1 MFLDGQ
7 SVLLVALDSF
17 TATNQ
22 GKKDSAVSKVI
33 YRMTYRAIPKKLIL
47 FTFLCSTFFGGGGA
61 QGRTVAVPCVIMLVL
76 VSHNVK
82 STDRRSE

>member
-33 YRMTYRAIPKKLIL
+33 YRMIYRAIPKKADFIYFSLQY
-47 FTFLCSTFFGGGGA
+47 FFLGGGRKEERL
-61 QGRTVAVPCVIMLVL
+61 QFLVL
-76 VSHNVK
+76 
-82 STDRRSE
+82 

>member
-17 TATNQ
+17 AATNQ

-33 YRMTYRAIPKKLIL
+33 YRMIYRAIPKKLIL
-47 FTFLCSTFFGGGGA
+47 FTFLCSTFFGGGA
-61 QGRTVAVPCVIMLVL
+61 RKNCCSSLCYN
-76 VSHNVK
+76 VSV
-82 STDRRSE
+82 SQP

>member
-1 MFLDGQ
+1 MFLDGN
-7 SVLLVALDSF
+7 SLLVALDSF

-33 YRMTYRAIPKKLIL
+33 YRMIYRAIPKKADFIYFSLQY
-47 FTFLCSTFFGGGGA
+47 FFFGGG